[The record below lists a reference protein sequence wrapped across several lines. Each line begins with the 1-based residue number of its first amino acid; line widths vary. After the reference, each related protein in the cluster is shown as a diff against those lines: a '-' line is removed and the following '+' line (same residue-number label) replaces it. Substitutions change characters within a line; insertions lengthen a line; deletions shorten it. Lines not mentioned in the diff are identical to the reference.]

1 MPRVH
6 SQLFGGAR
14 IGNWSGRLALLLAVL
29 WLPTLATAQSLCES
43 CEVQLGLGS
52 TYHFWGSTGGV
63 VVPLTLQWSE
73 GRYELGVFRVTTQQV
88 LYDNTYRG
96 GRLMANPYWAVS
108 VSRRWQLIETGPA
121 GVFFGFGIM
130 AKTESDQLSSTRLDF
145 ASQLGV
151 RFRLPG
157 NHAVAELTMRHWSNA
172 GIRLPNHGQDFAT
185 LTVRMNTTNFG
196 SGSGDWLAAST
207 LSGMS
212 QAHDYA
218 ADGPEALP

>member
-6 SQLFGGAR
+6 SHLLAHAR
-14 IGNWSGRLALLLAVL
+14 TGYWSGRVALLLGML
-29 WLPTLATAQSLCES
+29 WLPTLAVAQSFCES
-43 CEVQLGLGS
+43 CEAQLGLGG
-52 TYHFWGSTGGV
+52 TYHFWGGTGGV

-73 GRYELGVFRVTTQQV
+73 GRYELGVFRVTTEQV
-88 LYDNTYRG
+88 LYDNTYPR

-108 VSRRWQLIETGPA
+108 VSRRWQLIETGPT

-157 NHAVAELTMRHWSNA
+157 NRAVAEFTMRHWSNA

-185 LTVRMNTTNFG
+185 LTVRLNTTTFG
-196 SGSGDWLAAST
+196 SSSGDWLAAST

-212 QAHDYA
+212 RKRDYA
-218 ADGPEALP
+218 ADAPDALP